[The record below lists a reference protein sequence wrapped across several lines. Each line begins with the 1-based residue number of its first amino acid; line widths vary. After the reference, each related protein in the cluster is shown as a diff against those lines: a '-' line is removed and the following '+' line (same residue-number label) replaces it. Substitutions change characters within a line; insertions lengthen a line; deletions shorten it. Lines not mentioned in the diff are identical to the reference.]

1 MAKTEIGLC
10 GMKEQIKME
19 EKLSSI
25 VMRVLLI
32 YLFLI
37 SCATSYTGD
46 LGNYILKATVLKK
59 NSNHVS
65 HLE

>member
-10 GMKEQIKME
+10 SMKEQIKVE

-25 VMRVLLI
+25 AVRVLLI
-32 YLFLI
+32 YLALM

-46 LGNYILKATVLKK
+46 FKNYILKATILRKIAIM
-59 NSNHVS
+59 
-65 HLE
+65 

>member
-10 GMKEQIKME
+10 SMREQIKME
-19 EKLSSI
+19 EKPSSI
-25 VMRVLLI
+25 IVRVLLI
-32 YLFLI
+32 YLFLM
-37 SCATSYTGD
+37 SSATSYTGD
-46 LGNYILKATVLKK
+46 FGNYILKATILKK

>member
-10 GMKEQIKME
+10 SMREQIKME
-19 EKLSSI
+19 EKPSI
-25 VMRVLLI
+25 IVRVLLI
-32 YLFLI
+32 YLFLM
-37 SCATSYTGD
+37 SSATSYTGAF
-46 LGNYILKATVLKK
+46 GNYILKATILKK